1 MTENNA
7 QVFTENQL
15 TQETTSSVYETPE
28 EDNSSSLTASN
39 EFSNQI
45 SCDEA
50 DVSNE
55 SVTIEKNL
63 FELEVFNVDKYVIL
77 L

>member
-7 QVFTENQL
+7 QVFTKNQL
-15 TQETTSSVYETPE
+15 AQETTSFVCEPLE

-39 EFSNQI
+39 EFSSQI
-45 SCDEA
+45 SFDEA

-55 SVTIEKNL
+55 SVTIE
-63 FELEVFNVDKYVIL
+63 NVSIN
-77 L
+77 

>member
-1 MTENNA
+1 MAENNG

-15 TQETTSSVYETPE
+15 AQETTSYVYEPLE
-28 EDNSSSLTASN
+28 EGNSSSLAASN

-55 SVTIEKNL
+55 SVTIE
-63 FELEVFNVDKYVIL
+63 NVSIN
-77 L
+77 

>member
-7 QVFTENQL
+7 QVFTKNQL
-15 TQETTSSVYETPE
+15 TQETTSFVYEPLE

-55 SVTIEKNL
+55 SVTIE
-63 FELEVFNVDKYVIL
+63 NVSVN
-77 L
+77 

>member
-1 MTENNA
+1 MTENNTH
-7 QVFTENQL
+7 VFTENQL
-15 TQETTSSVYETPE
+15 TQETASSVYEPLE
-28 EDNSSSLTASN
+28 EDNSSSLAASN

-55 SVTIEKNL
+55 SVTIENISI
-63 FELEVFNVDKYVIL
+63 N
-77 L
+77 